1 MRSLNRRT
9 LLRRTRFLGDTR
21 TVYASSTLRRRI
33 QDYRR
38 YIGGIL
44 QTRAFLLDFSIGRRV
59 SDIPIVGTRQRSYE
73 RLMRVR
79 IIRPVVVEFVSHD
92 WRRGEAVRL
101 RDPQGRRIRG
111 QLGWILNSELKNCGL
126 KIITKFTTEFFLDIK
141 L

>member
-1 MRSLNRRT
+1 
-9 LLRRTRFLGDTR
+9 
-21 TVYASSTLRRRI
+21 
-33 QDYRR
+33 
-38 YIGGIL
+38 
-44 QTRAFLLDFSIGRRV
+44 
-59 SDIPIVGTRQRSYE
+59 
-73 RLMRVR
+73 MRVR

-141 L
+141 LRCEQSLLLVSPNVIKKFKTLKINLLFRSQNNHQLLSIARSYV